1 MQMLFEKSL
10 EYGEYDGLGLIGGSI
25 CPFEGDIRRSLK
37 IPHMGWNRIN
47 IKNKND
53 KLFKYVEDKS
63 YMYFVHSY
71 YGKNCENSVI
81 ADSEYDVSVPAI
93 VKNNNVYGTQFHP
106 EKSGENGLK
115 ILKAFSE
122 M

>member
-1 MQMLFEKSL
+1 
-10 EYGEYDGLGLIGGSI
+10 
-25 CPFEGDIRRSLK
+25 
-37 IPHMGWNRIN
+37 MGWNRIN